1 MEAIPIGHCEEKSG
15 KSYDGTIEQ
24 GIEGTHE
31 PDMETDKGIKGD
43 MDATGSDSASR
54 GKWTGKLDFILSS
67 MGYAIGLGN
76 VWRFPYLCYSN
87 GGGAFL
93 FPYLIMLLLIGFPM
107 LFLEISFGQFGSLG
121 CISVWR
127 ISPLFKG
134 IGFGMV
140 LMSAYFCL
148 YYNIIIAYSTYYMFA
163 SVLNPLPW
171 VGCNHTDFNTEACFA
186 ASQGDDLKE
195 CPFELVNYTA
205 NNTRPIFASEE
216 YFKHRVLKMTD
227 SLGDMGTIQWEILLC
242 FIFAWLLTFIC
253 ISRGI
258 KTSGKVVYFTATF
271 PYVALIALL
280 IIGALQ
286 PGAINGILYFITP
299 QFDKLKDVQVWKAAA
314 NQVVF
319 SFGAGWGGLQT
330 LASYN
335 KFHNNTLRD
344 VIAIVLGGALTSILA
359 GFVVFSIIGFMACD
373 AKVPI
378 ENAIDAG
385 PGLAFVAYPE
395 AVSRIP
401 VVPQLW
407 SFIFFFMLI
416 TLGLDSQFVTVET
429 IITAVMD
436 EASDF
441 LPNIRKKKTW
451 IIFTVCFLMFLI
463 GLPFTMNG
471 GIYLMTLFD
480 WYSAGYSPMLL
491 ALTELCVFNF
501 IYGQERFLREIG
513 FMIGINNEIWKVFW
527 KIMWYLI
534 TPVLIIFP
542 TVYGFVEYTPASYAG
557 YIFPGWAEAIGWT
570 MTCSSLMCIIIYA
583 IYYLIFK
590 VEGTLLERV
599 KLAIRS
605 SPEWGPA
612 QDKDRAEVGYPP
624 MPKRS
629 RPGEGDIM
637 GLDVG
642 HTNSVFV
649 GDQDVKPPS
658 YTEVTGPETVH
669 VETQT

>member
-1 MEAIPIGHCEEKSG
+1 MESSQVGPMMEAHR
-15 KSYDGTIEQ
+15 
-24 GIEGTHE
+24 HE
-31 PDMETDKGIKGD
+31 PREKVEPEQPDAEASKGKAENVQD
-43 MDATGSDSASR
+43 DSEGR
-54 GKWTGKLDFILSS
+54 GKWSGKLDFVLSS

-76 VWRFPYLCYSN
+76 VWRFPHLAYSN

-93 FPYLIMLLLIGFPM
+93 FPYLIMLALVGFPM

-121 CISVWR
+121 AISMWR

-148 YYNIIIAYSTYYMFA
+148 YYNIIIAYATYYMFA
-163 SVLNPLPW
+163 SVQNPLPW
-171 VGCNHTDFNTEACFA
+171 VGCNHTEFNTQDCFS

-195 CPFELVNYTA
+195 CPIPNY
-205 NNTRPIFASEE
+205 NDSSKPIFSSEE
-216 YFKHRVLKMTD
+216 YFKRRVLKISD
-227 SLGDMGTIQWEILLC
+227 SLDNMGTIQWEILLC

-253 ISRGI
+253 ISKGV

-271 PYVALIALL
+271 PYFALIALL
-280 IIGALQ
+280 VIGVLQ

-299 QFDKLKDVQVWKAAA
+299 QFDKLLDIQVWKAAA

-319 SFGAGWGGLQT
+319 SFGAGWGGLHT

-344 VIAIVLGGALTSILA
+344 TIAIVVGGALTSILA

-373 AKVPI
+373 AQVDIKDAV
-378 ENAIDAG
+378 DAG

-395 AVSRIP
+395 AISRIS

-407 SFIFFFMLI
+407 SFLFFFMLI

-429 IITAVMD
+429 IITAITD
-436 EASDF
+436 EVADYR
-441 LPNIRKKKTW
+441 PNIRKKKTF
-451 IIFTVCFLMFLI
+451 IILGVCVSMLLI

-491 ALTELCVFNF
+491 ALTELFVFNC
-501 IYGQERFLREIG
+501 IYGLERFLQEVG
-513 FMIGINNEIWKVFW
+513 FMIGINNKVWKVCW
-527 KIMWYLI
+527 KIMWYLV

-542 TVYGFVEYTPASYAG
+542 TVYGFVDYVPASYAS
-557 YIFPGWAEAIGWT
+557 YIFPVWAEAVGWI
-570 MTCSSLMCIIIYA
+570 MTCSSLICVIIYA
-583 IYYLIFK
+583 VYYLVVK
-590 VEGTLLERV
+590 VRGTLLERV
-599 KLAIRS
+599 KVAIRS
-605 SPEWGPA
+605 TPEWGPA
-612 QDKDRAEVGYPP
+612 KDEDRAEVGYPP
-624 MPKRS
+624 YPNRS
-629 RPGEGDIM
+629 SHGEGVHTSLE
-637 GLDVG
+637 GY
-642 HTNSVFV
+642 TNSVFV
-649 GDQDVKPPS
+649 EDQVMPPS
-658 YTEVTGPETVH
+658 YVEAIGPEKVE